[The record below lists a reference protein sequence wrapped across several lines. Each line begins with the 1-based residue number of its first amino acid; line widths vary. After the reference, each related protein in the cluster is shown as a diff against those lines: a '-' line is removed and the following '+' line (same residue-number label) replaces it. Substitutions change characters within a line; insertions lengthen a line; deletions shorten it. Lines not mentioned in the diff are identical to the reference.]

1 MPSVIELV
9 KMRFAQLTQI
19 QKKAI
24 PLVLEGKNVL
34 VVAPTGFGKTECA
47 LLPIFE
53 RVKGQKPHGVFAL
66 YITPLKAL
74 NRDMLGRIE
83 WWCEKLGISYS
94 VRHGDTSQS
103 ARSAQLKNPPQIL
116 ITTPE
121 TFGAILCAPKFSAH
135 LANVRFVVVDE
146 VHELMENKR
155 GAQLAISLERLEELI
170 EEAQGNNGAENVPSN
185 FQRIGL
191 SATLGDEEEAAK
203 FLVGEK
209 RKCEVA
215 RLDVAR
221 KMEVFVLAPDIEE
234 WDEKK
239 YKRKNAQEM
248 VHSRVRELVKLIEGR
263 KALIFANSRA
273 VAEVLGARLIA
284 AGVNALVHHGS
295 LSKEA
300 RTNAEDEFRAGRV
313 SALVCTSSL
322 ELGID
327 IGDIDLV
334 VQYCSPKQAGR
345 LLQRV
350 GRSGHSVFKTP
361 KGIVLCSDEE
371 DKMEANAVV
380 KLAHEG
386 KIEREEC
393 ERGALD
399 VVAQQLAGHLL
410 WKKQSNES
418 AGAAGKNMVDARG
431 TAGAKADAGGG
442 AFAGG
447 IKIHEIHRVF
457 SRAYAYGIS
466 MEKLHEVA
474 KQMGSQRIISYD
486 EIAKS
491 AAATF
496 RTRQYYFSHLSTIPP
511 SSKYFARNSISNA
524 RVCTLDEKFVA
535 GIEEGDCFIA
545 QGRSWR
551 VVSIEEEKAQVL
563 IEPAGRG
570 ELAVP
575 SWEGEEIPVASGVAK
590 LVGREKKENASA
602 FVSVCGIVPDEGN
615 FVIEATDEFAV
626 MHCSIGTL
634 ANSAIGKALGY
645 MLSHKVRANVRVVAD
660 AYRIMVQLPRP
671 VSAAQI
677 REMLLAMPP
686 LQNIV
691 RLALSNSALF
701 RFKLTQACR
710 MFGAIGEKGRITKA
724 RAAQLSEGIIY
735 AEAMRSA
742 LRSYM
747 DMQGA
752 QEALAKISDGSIKVH
767 SFDVEKLSYA
777 ALFGIETAYGGDFD
791 APLSTTS
798 QAIDELR
805 EALLKK
811 VVSFVCFNCRHTF
824 ARSVGGLQGSV
835 KCPKCS
841 GSFVAIGGEVFR
853 GKSVRVRE
861 EKDLEVSASL
871 ISAYGMRAVYA
882 LSAYGVGVG
891 AAASVLRKPARTEE
905 EFFANILA
913 AQRNFI
919 KNRKYWK
926 G

>member
-1 MPSVIELV
+1 MPSVTELV

-53 RVKGQKPHGVFAL
+53 GVQKQKPQGVFAL

-94 VRHGDTSQS
+94 VRHGDTAQS

-121 TFGAILCAPKFSAH
+121 TFGAILCAPKFSSH

-155 GAQLAISLERLEELI
+155 GAQLAVSLERLEELI
-170 EEAQGNNGAENVPSN
+170 QEAKKETAVGEKIENAKSAGAAGAGSGTENEDAVHGVAGNVAIPSN

-191 SATLGDEEEAAK
+191 SATLGDEGEAAK

-209 RKCEVA
+209 RGCEIA

-221 KMEVFVLAPDIEE
+221 KMEVSVLAPDIEE

-239 YKRKNAQEM
+239 YRKKNAQEM
-248 VHSRVRELVKLIEGR
+248 VHNRVRELVKLIEGK

-284 AGVNALVHHGS
+284 SGVNVLVHHGS

-300 RTNAEDEFRAGRV
+300 RTTAEDEFRAGRV
-313 SALVCTSSL
+313 NALVCTSSL

-350 GRSGHSVFKTP
+350 GRSGHSAFKTP

-371 DKMEANAVV
+371 DRMEANAVV

-393 ERGALD
+393 EKGALD
-399 VVAQQLAGHLL
+399 VAAQQLAGYLL
-410 WKKQSNES
+410 WKKQ
-418 AGAAGKNMVDARG
+418 
-431 TAGAKADAGGG
+431 AKLW
-442 AFAGG
+442 
-447 IKIHEIHRVF
+447 EIQRVF
-457 SRAYAYGIS
+457 SRAYTHGIS
-466 MEKLHEVA
+466 MEKMREIA

-486 EIAKS
+486 EVAKS

-535 GIEEGDCFIA
+535 GIEEGDCFIV

-551 VVSIEEEKAQVL
+551 VVSIEEEKTEVL

-590 LVGREKKENASA
+590 LVGKEKKENASK
-602 FVSVCGIVPDEGN
+602 FVRVCGIVPDGEN
-615 FVIEATDEFAV
+615 FVVEATDEFAV

-634 ANSAIGKALGY
+634 ANSALGKALGY
-645 MLSHKVRANVRVVAD
+645 MLSHKVRGNVHVVAD
-660 AYRIMVQLPRP
+660 AYRIMMQLPRP

-677 REMLLAMPP
+677 REMLLIMPP

-691 RLALSNSALF
+691 RLSLANSALF
-701 RFKLTQACR
+701 RYKLTQACR
-710 MFGAIGEKGRITKA
+710 MFGSIGERGRITKA
-724 RAAQLSEGIIY
+724 RASQLSEGVVY

-742 LRSYM
+742 LRTYM

-752 QEALAKISDGSIKVH
+752 QEALAKISDGSVKVH
-767 SFDVEKLSYA
+767 TFEVEKLSYA
-777 ALFGIETAYGGDFD
+777 ALFGIETAYGSDFD

-798 QAIDELR
+798 QAIEELR
-805 EALLKK
+805 EALMKK
-811 VVSFVCFNCRHTF
+811 TVSFVCFNCRHAF
-824 ARSVGGLQGSV
+824 VRVVGNLQGVV
-835 KCPKCS
+835 KCPKCE

-853 GKSVRVRE
+853 GKNVRVRE
-861 EKDLEVSASL
+861 EKDLEISASL

-891 AAASVLRKPARTEE
+891 AAASVLRKPARTED
-905 EFFANILA
+905 EFFANILS